1 MKEGMSKKVIIDCDA
16 GVDDALA
23 LILAF
28 HSAEL
33 EVKAIT
39 GVNGNVPLDRVFENI
54 QKVLSLIRPRPE
66 PVIARGAGRPLKGEA
81 VYASSFHGEDGLGG
95 ARILRNEKEEYWRVF
110 SGQADELILEM
121 ARQYPGEVTL
131 VATGPLTN
139 VARGLKRDPEGM
151 KRLREVVVMG
161 GAVRTRGNIT
171 AFAEFNFF
179 VDPEAAMIVLES
191 GLPIVLVPLDVTHQ
205 VFLTSRIMEE
215 KIKPIRSPF
224 SAFVVE
230 TTGYSSAKERF
241 RPEAELFY
249 LHDPLAVGITI
260 RPDLFSKERLAL
272 RVESREG
279 EHYGQVSEVPNGP
292 KIEVCLGVD
301 RKEFLELF
309 ISRLS
314 PPTPFKA
321 VS

>member
-1 MKEGMSKKVIIDCDA
+1 MSKKVLIDCDA

-28 HSAEL
+28 HSAEM
-33 EVKAIT
+33 EVKAVT
-39 GVNGNVPLDRVFENI
+39 GVSGNVPLDRVFENI
-54 QKVLSLIRPRPE
+54 QKVLSLIRPHPE
-66 PVIARGAGRPLKGEA
+66 PVIARGAERPLRGEA

-95 ARILRNEKEEYWRVF
+95 ARILRNEKEEHWRIF

-179 VDPEAAMIVLES
+179 VDPEAAKIVLES

-230 TTGYSSAKERF
+230 ATGYRSIAGRSGGRF
-241 RPEAELFY
+241 RPEAEVSY
-249 LHDPLAVGITI
+249 LHDPLAVGVTI
-260 RPDLFSKERLAL
+260 RPDLVRKERLAL
-272 RVESREG
+272 RVETQEG
-279 EHYGQVSEVPNGP
+279 ERYGHVTEVRGDP
-292 KIEVCLGVD
+292 KVEVCLGVNAQ
-301 RKEFLELF
+301 EFLELF
-309 ISRLS
+309 ISRLR
-314 PPTPFKA
+314 
-321 VS
+321 